1 MTISNDAPE
10 TLWAILAFWAISFMA
25 FSWLAS
31 GVAKRLPKGIR
42 RIWKQDP
49 QGGFSYSATFM
60 LTIPVMMFL
69 FTAFIELTL
78 LLVVHGGVMYAAYV
92 GARSA
97 VVWDTAQPDG
107 VGAEKVHLAVA
118 HALAPFA
125 SGNPKHLSAEYLE
138 LARQDI
144 SYSYCQAYFRYVGA
158 DAVLSNN
165 YLVRKLYYARQ
176 SLVLYHEPPAAWDSE
191 KKVSV
196 SYDHAF
202 HLPAMSRLLGRPS
215 SRVPGLR
222 VFTIRYTATLQNEG
236 AKTPDQKLGIDY
248 DSDY

>member
-1 MTISNDAPE
+1 MTISNDTPE
-10 TLWAILAFWAISFMA
+10 RLWAILALWAGSVVA
-25 FSWLAS
+25 FSWLAA
-31 GVAKRLPKGIR
+31 GVARRVPKGLR
-42 RIWKQDP
+42 RLVRRES
-49 QGGFSYSATFM
+49 QGGFSYSAAFV

-78 LLVVHGGVMYAAYV
+78 LLIVHGGVIYAAYAGV
-92 GARSA
+92 RSG
-97 VVWDTAQPDG
+97 VVWDTAQPSG

-125 SGNPKHLSAEYLE
+125 SGNPKHLSAHYLE

-144 SYSYCQAYFRYVGA
+144 SYSYCQAYFRYVGE
-158 DAVLSNN
+158 DASLSNN

-176 SLVLYHEPPAAWDSE
+176 SLVLSHEPPPAWDST
-191 KKVSV
+191 KKLSV

-202 HLPAMSRLLGRPS
+202 HLPAMGRLMGRPS
-215 SRVPGLR
+215 ARVPGLR

-236 AKTPDQKLGIDY
+236 AQTPDQKLGIDY

>member
-10 TLWAILAFWAISFMA
+10 TLWGILLLWAVSA
-25 FSWLAS
+25 VGSAWLITRLM
-31 GVAKRLPKGIR
+31 KRVPKGLR
-42 RIWKQDP
+42 RVGKRDA
-49 QGGFSYSATFM
+49 QGGFAYSATFV

-69 FTAFIELTL
+69 FTALIELTL
-78 LLVVHGGVMYAAYV
+78 LLIVHGGVIYAAYV

-97 VVWDTAQPDG
+97 VVWDTAQPAG

-125 SGNPKHLSAEYLE
+125 SGNPKHLSAKYLD

-144 SYSYCQAYFRYVGA
+144 TYSYCQAYFRYVGK
-158 DAVLSNN
+158 DASLSNN

-176 SLVLYHEPPAAWDSE
+176 SLVLHHDPPPSFDSQ

-202 HLPAMSRLLGRPS
+202 HLPAMGRLLGHPS
-215 SRVPGLR
+215 PRVPGLR

-236 AKTPDQKLGIDY
+236 AKTPDQKLGIEY

>member
-10 TLWAILAFWAISFMA
+10 TLWAVIALWVISGFAFAYLALRVIR
-25 FSWLAS
+25 
-31 GVAKRLPKGIR
+31 RLPKGLR
-42 RIWKQDP
+42 QVAKRDSE
-49 QGGFSYSATFM
+49 GGFSYSAAFVM
-60 LTIPVMMFL
+60 TIPVMMFI

-78 LLVVHGGVMYAAYV
+78 LLVVHGGVIYATYV

-97 VVWDTAQPDG
+97 IVWDTAQPEG

-125 SGNPKHLSAEYLE
+125 SSNPKHLSAEYLS

-144 SYSYCQAYFRYVGA
+144 PYSYCQAYFRYVGRGA
-158 DAVLSNN
+158 ALSNN

-202 HLPAMSRLLGRPS
+202 HLPAMSRLLGKPS
-215 SRVPGLR
+215 ARVPGLR
-222 VFTIRYTATLQNEG
+222 VFTIKYTARLQNEG
-236 AKTPDQKLGIDY
+236 AKTPDQRLGIEY